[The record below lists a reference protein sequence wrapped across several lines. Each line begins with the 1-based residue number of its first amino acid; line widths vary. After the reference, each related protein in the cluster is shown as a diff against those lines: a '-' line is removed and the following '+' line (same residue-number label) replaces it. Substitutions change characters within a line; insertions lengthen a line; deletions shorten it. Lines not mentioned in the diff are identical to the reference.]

1 MKEIEFN
8 LLTEPWIRVRLRDN
22 TVREVSLTEALV
34 SAQDYANLA
43 GEMPTQN
50 AAVLL
55 LLLAVLFTVFAR
67 VDTKGESRPLM
78 QSDDAL
84 EMCIRDSFYTLHPT
98 KDPAPYGTA
107 FHHRI
112 WSAAGPGRCTGG
124 GADHAGLRGRKP
136 VSYTHLTVLTYPD
149 STHARITHKFHGTVG
164 HPCTRPQQQHRDAS
178 RRDLNDPCLLY
189 TSPPRATASSS

>member
-34 SAQDYANLA
+34 SAQDYADLA

-50 AAVLL
+50 AAVLR
-55 LLLAVLFTVFAR
+55 LLLAVLFTVFSR

-84 EMCIRDSFYTLHPT
+84 ER
-98 KDPAPYGTA
+98 AVAAWA
-107 FHHRI
+107 FPGRACPGL
-112 WSAAGPGRCTGG
+112 SGAVEGPLLAVPPDTPLLAGAAGKDRHGIR
-124 GADHAGLRGRKP
+124 RGQTQR
-136 VSYTHLTVLTYPD
+136 
-149 STHARITHKFHGTVG
+149 
-164 HPCTRPQQQHRDAS
+164 
-178 RRDLNDPCLLY
+178 
-189 TSPPRATASSS
+189 